1 MKLWNHYHTPS
12 TPDEAIAILQRYAGQ
27 ARVIAGGTDLLVD
40 MRAAGHDPIEALVDI
55 TRIPQLNSIE
65 ISPHP
70 QPLSQGERGAN
81 DPAFITIG
89 AGVTH
94 TQIVKSAVIA
104 ERATCLVESCGVVGG
119 PQVRNVATL
128 GGNVAHALP
137 AGDGT
142 TSLVALDAEAE
153 IILDGERKWVP
164 IVELFLGP
172 GESLL
177 NPTHDLLVGFR
188 FKACEAGEATAFKR
202 IMRPQG
208 VALPILGCAVW
219 VKLDAAG
226 TTFESARISIAP
238 AGPKPGRA
246 EEIEQFL
253 SGKSATEETIEQA
266 AALGQEV
273 LHPRT
278 SKYRATADYRREMIG
293 VLLRRTLPLAVK
305 RAQTGEAVPE
315 GVGM

>member
-1 MKLWNHYHTPS
+1 MKLWNHYHTPQ
-12 TPDEAIAILQRYAGQ
+12 TPDEAIALLNQYAGQ

-40 MRAAGHDPIEALVDI
+40 MRAEGHEPIEALIDI
-55 TRIPQLNSIE
+55 TRIPQLNTIE
-65 ISPHP
+65 TDDIT
-70 QPLSQGERGAN
+70 
-81 DPAFITIG
+81 ITIG

-94 TQIVKSAVIA
+94 TQIVKSAIIA
-104 ERATCLVESCGVVGG
+104 QRATCLVESCGVVGG

-153 IILDGERKWVP
+153 IILNGEQKWVP
-164 IVELFLGP
+164 LTDLFLGP

-177 NPTHDLLVGFR
+177 DPTHDLLVGFR
-188 FKACEAGEATAFKR
+188 FRACEKGEGTAFKR

-219 VKLDAAG
+219 VQLDEVRK
-226 TTFESARISIAP
+226 TFEAARISIAP
-238 AGPKPGRA
+238 AGPRPGRA
-246 EEIEQFL
+246 QEIEQFL
-253 SGKSATEETIEQA
+253 IGKPATEETIEQA
-266 AALGQEV
+266 AALAQER

-278 SKYRATADYRREMIG
+278 SKYRATADYRKEMIG

-305 RAQTGEAVPE
+305 RATTGEAVPE